1 MTSSEG
7 AALKTQKD
15 CIEAIRLGSE
25 LKLYLSS

>member
-7 AALKTQKD
+7 SALKTQKD
-15 CIEAIRLGSE
+15 LIEAIRLGSE